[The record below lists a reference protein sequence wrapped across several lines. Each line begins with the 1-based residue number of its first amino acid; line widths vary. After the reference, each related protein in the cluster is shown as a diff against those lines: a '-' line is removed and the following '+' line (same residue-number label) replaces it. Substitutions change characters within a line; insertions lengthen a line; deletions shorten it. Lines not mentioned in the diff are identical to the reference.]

1 MLRPLSNINLCFLLS
16 VDLGDSLSV
25 SFSWGPMS
33 TSPVS
38 ASLGRLIAADAGWF
52 FSLYPDAG
60 EGGGGFRSSYK
71 PNRAFVAKGSAA
83 DPERAAA
90 EAGRRARSK
99 LRRYCAANR
108 LNRLGTLT
116 YAKPC
121 HDPQELRAHL
131 GAFFRD
137 LRSGLGGSPLPYAW
151 VPEWHKTD
159 HGLHAHFAVG
169 QYIRQ
174 RLIKEVWGRGHVHI
188 KLLGDLPVGS
198 GALSEAR
205 KAAGYL
211 SKYVTKTFT
220 DPESRVF
227 GLHRYDVAQGFQPV
241 RLALSGDSPGDVLAQ
256 ASDYLNGPPVTQW
269 SSASV
274 EDWAGAPAIWAQWG
288 A

>member
-1 MLRPLSNINLCFLLS
+1 
-16 VDLGDSLSV
+16 
-25 SFSWGPMS
+25 MS
-33 TSPVS
+33 TSAVS
-38 ASLGRLIAADAGWF
+38 TSLGRLIAPDAGWF

-60 EGGGGFRSSYK
+60 EGGGGFRSSYR
-71 PNRAFVAKGSAA
+71 PNRVFVAKGSAA

-90 EAGRRARSK
+90 EAGRWAGSK

-108 LNRLGTLT
+108 LNRLETLT
-116 YAKPC
+116 YAGTGC
-121 HDPQELRAHL
+121 HDPKELRAHL

-137 LRSGLGGSPLPYAW
+137 LRTGLGGSPLPYAW
-151 VPEWHKTD
+151 VPEWHKTE

-169 QYIRQ
+169 RYIKQ
-174 RLIKEVWGRGHVHI
+174 RLIRDAWGRGHVHI

-211 SKYVTKTFT
+211 SKYVSKSFT
-220 DPESRVF
+220 DPGSCVF
-227 GLHRYDVAQGFQPV
+227 GLHRYDVAQGFQPAK
-241 RLALSGDSPGDVLAQ
+241 LSLSGLSPTDVLDQ
-256 ASDYLNGPPVTQW
+256 ASEYLNGPPVTHW
-269 SSASV
+269 SSADV

>member
-1 MLRPLSNINLCFLLS
+1 
-16 VDLGDSLSV
+16 
-25 SFSWGPMS
+25 MS
-33 TSPVS
+33 TSAVS
-38 ASLGRLIAADAGWF
+38 TSLGRLIAPDAGWF

-60 EGGGGFRSSYK
+60 EGGGGFRSSYR
-71 PNRAFVAKGSAA
+71 PNRVFVAKGSAA

-90 EAGRRARSK
+90 EAGRRAGSK

-116 YAKPC
+116 YAGAGC
-121 HDPQELRAHL
+121 HDPKELRAHL

-137 LRSGLGGSPLPYAW
+137 LRTGLGGSPLPYAW
-151 VPEWHKTD
+151 VPEWHKTE

-169 QYIRQ
+169 QYIKQ
-174 RLIKEVWGRGHVHI
+174 RLIRDAWGRGHVHI
-188 KLLGDLPVGS
+188 KLIGDLPVGS

-211 SKYVTKTFT
+211 SKYVSKSFT
-220 DPESRVF
+220 DPGSRVF
-227 GLHRYDVAQGFQPV
+227 GLHRYDVAQGFQPAK
-241 RLALSGDSPGDVLAQ
+241 LSLSGLSPTDVLAQ
-256 ASDYLNGPPVTQW
+256 ASEYLNGPPAIQW
-269 SSASV
+269 SSAEV